1 MPVTAHIVVDSFAGR
16 RVAILGLA
24 RSGRAAAR
32 SLAAGGAQ
40 ILAWDDNSAVRDAV
54 AAEVPLCDLAAPTL
68 TLPRIQGREG
78 WGQADWRDIAALVL
92 SPGIPHHY
100 PAPHPVVLLAREAGT
115 EIIGDIE
122 LLGRAQ
128 PEARYVGITGTN
140 GKSTTTAL
148 LGHILAS
155 ARRRVEI
162 GGNLGTAALSLAP
175 LGSDGTYVLEASSF
189 QLELITTLAFDVAV
203 LLNITPDHL
212 DRHGGMAG
220 YIAAK
225 RRIFAHQIPAST
237 AIVGIDDPICRD
249 LANELRRT
257 GPNGGAGKVVPIS
270 VTERAPGGIYVDQGR
285 LVDATGQEPLVV
297 LDLVLAER
305 LPGSHN
311 WQNAAAAYAAA
322 RALGVAAQ
330 DAVAAIRSFPGLA
343 HRQELVDT
351 IDGVRFI
358 NDSKATN
365 ADAAE
370 KALTCY
376 EAIYWIAGG
385 LPKAGGITP
394 LAPYFR
400 RLRHAYL
407 IGTATEEFAVTLGS
421 SVRFTRCGDLATA
434 TEAAAEQAHR
444 DGVPG
449 AVVLLSPACASYDQF
464 VDFEARGDAFR
475 ALVAARRAAG
485 SKRTERG
492 EGRAR

>member
-1 MPVTAHIVVDSFAGR
+1 MPVASHIVVDCFAGR

-32 SLAAGGAQ
+32 ALAAGGAH
-40 ILAWDDNSAVRDAV
+40 ILAWDDNPGVRE
-54 AAEVPLCDLAAPTL
+54 EVTGEIPLYDLA
-68 TLPRIQGREG
+68 G
-78 WGQADWRDIAALVL
+78 ADWRHIPALVL
-92 SPGIPHHY
+92 SPGIPHRY
-100 PAPHPVVLLAREAGT
+100 PEPHPAVLRAREAGS

-128 PEARYVGITGTN
+128 PAARYVGITGTN

-148 LGHILAS
+148 IGHILA
-155 ARRRVEI
+155 AAGRRVEI
-162 GGNLGTAALSLAP
+162 GGNLGTPALSLAP
-175 LGSDGTYVLEASSF
+175 LGSEGTYVLEASSF
-189 QLELITTLAFDVAV
+189 QLELIDSLAFGVAV

-225 RRIFAHQIPAST
+225 RRIFAHQGAAST

-249 LANELRRT
+249 LCDELRRA
-257 GPNGGAGKVVPIS
+257 GPAQVVPIS
-270 VTERAPGGIYVDQGR
+270 VTERAPGGVYVDRGR
-285 LVDATGQEPLVV
+285 LVDATGRQPIPV
-297 LDLVLAER
+297 LDLALAER

-322 RALGVAAQ
+322 RSIGVDAEDAAG
-330 DAVAAIRSFPGLA
+330 AIRSFPGLA

-351 IDGVRFI
+351 IDGVRYI

-370 KALTCY
+370 KALACY

-385 LPKAGGITP
+385 LPKAGGIAP

-407 IGTATEEFAVTLGS
+407 IGTATEEFAATLGS
-421 SVRFTRCGDLATA
+421 SVPFTRCGDLATA
-434 TEAAAEQAHR
+434 MEAAAEAAR
-444 DGVPG
+444 REGVPG

-464 VDFEARGDAFR
+464 ANFEARGDAFR
-475 ALVAARRAAG
+475 AFVAELRAR
-485 SKRTERG
+485 ERG
-492 EGRAR
+492 RPARVRAGGPRSAAVRPG